1 MNTFSASEVV
11 AQVDG
16 LHTVKTLNRWRKIVE
31 ENFGI
36 GYFQHNR
43 TKNNSSIMRYSLD
56 EVKRFQL
63 VALILSG
70 QPSNRK
76 NLQQAIITAF
86 SSEDAV
92 VKPKT
97 ETAIL
102 EDKIFARMNDL
113 ADEDKRLRTAIQEMN
128 CRLVMI
134 ERKLLTEKDSKPK
147 LFRRK

>member
-1 MNTFSASEVV
+1 MNTFSANEVV

-43 TKNNSSIMRYSLD
+43 TTDSSSAMRYSLE

-70 QPSNRK
+70 QPRNRK
-76 NLQQAIITAF
+76 NLLQAVITAF
-86 SSEDAV
+86 SSEEAV
-92 VKPKT
+92 AKPKT
-97 ETAIL
+97 ETEML
-102 EDKIFARMNDL
+102 EDKFIEQINDL
-113 ADEDKRLRTAIQEMN
+113 RNTDKRLAFSIQEIN
-128 CRLVMI
+128 CKLTTL
-134 ERKLLTEKDSKPK
+134 ERKLLTEKESKPK